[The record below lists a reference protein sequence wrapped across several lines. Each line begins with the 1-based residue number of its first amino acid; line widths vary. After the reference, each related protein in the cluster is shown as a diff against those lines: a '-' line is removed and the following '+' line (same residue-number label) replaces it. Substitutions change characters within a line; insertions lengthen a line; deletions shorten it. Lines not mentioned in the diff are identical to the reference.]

1 MGIEIG
7 FSLPNDWTTYKEE
20 QFLVTIQ
27 VGIEKVFQWYTVPP
41 TVQRS
46 LYTVSLLHFARDF
59 NNHINTHG
67 LYWETWSA
75 RNGNDNMVDIKE
87 GISDVNQFKWLALY
101 DTFKPIIAMYFADG
115 AEKPLDNFIETVTI
129 SHSAKSQVN
138 GPFITK
144 ICCESFV

>member
-1 MGIEIG
+1 MG

-27 VGIEKVFQWYTVPP
+27 VGIEKVLYGPP
-41 TVQRS
+41 VHGLISTVQRS

-87 GISDVNQFKWLALY
+87 GISDVNQFK
-101 DTFKPIIAMYFADG
+101 
-115 AEKPLDNFIETVTI
+115 
-129 SHSAKSQVN
+129 
-138 GPFITK
+138 
-144 ICCESFV
+144 

>member
-1 MGIEIG
+1 MG

-115 AEKPLDNFIETVTI
+115 AEKPLDNFIETVTM
-129 SHSAKSQVN
+129 N
-138 GPFITK
+138 R
-144 ICCESFV
+144 SFG